1 VLVPVGAGFVA
12 ATSLRT
18 PLETSLL
25 RTPTLDVVPP
35 MPPGLLGAGA
45 AAGASAGRGAGA
57 LEKLDF
63 DEDEEDDEDRLP
75 LELLL
80 LRPILPANDSVTVAN
95 NVLAMIAEARSL
107 LSFIRTPV

>member
-1 VLVPVGAGFVA
+1 
-12 ATSLRT
+12 
-18 PLETSLL
+18 
-25 RTPTLDVVPP
+25 

-45 AAGASAGRGAGA
+45 AAGAGEGRGAGA

-63 DEDEEDDEDRLP
+63 DEEDDEDRLL

-80 LRPILPANDSVTVAN
+80 LRPILPANDSDTVAN

-107 LSFIRTPV
+107 LSFTRTPV